1 MKTIDIAILTNIRGL
16 GSVNITKIINYCKEH
31 KIKDLKNLLDI
42 DLSKIVSIKI
52 SKSINDYLNTDIS
65 NLYENMKNIL
75 DQYQDDN
82 IKCISIIDDKYPEI
96 LKASTN
102 PPVILYCKG
111 NIELLTT
118 NCVAT
123 IGTRKNTM
131 LGEKITS
138 KTIEFLVKN
147 NITIVSGLAKGID
160 TVSHISTLQ
169 NNGNTIAI
177 LPLIDNIYPASNKK
191 LAEDILNNNGLL
203 ISENKPNTSFH
214 SSQLVKRDRIQSGLS
229 KAVFVFETS
238 INGGSMHATND
249 AIKLNK
255 TIFTPNIYKFSKEY
269 IQLEEVQGIKYLIDN
284 KKSIA
289 YTSDDYPEIINK
301 LSLSFNQGVLL

>member
-1 MKTIDIAILTNIRGL
+1 VKTIDIAILTNIRGL